1 MFIAHEIIFSN
12 KSDVPRRPG
21 GASDVLF
28 FIAPLIAAYKAG
40 LAGYAPVHMQRKTV
54 APCLFLILLIIFYY
68 FPAITGMAADP
79 APLKEI
85 TVVLDDNYPPF
96 IFRDENNHPQG
107 ILVDEW
113 RLWEKKTGIKVGLRG
128 MDWDKAQK
136 TMAEGN
142 AQVID
147 TIFFTEKR
155 AKTLAFSA
163 PYASIDVPI
172 FFHRNISG
180 IKDVKSLL
188 GFTIGVKAG
197 DACIDFLKKHGIH
210 TLREYPSYE
219 SIVRDAAAQNIKV
232 FCIDAPPAQYF
243 LYKMNIEQQYRNTA
257 PLYTGQFHRAVHK
270 ERKDLLAAV
279 EEGFARISGR
289 EHEEIEK
296 RWRGSPIGL
305 PHDWT
310 YLLYLMGALVI
321 LGAVLLLWN
330 HTLRRKVT
338 QKTVQLQEA
347 IEALGKSEDKYRLLV
362 ENAEEAILIAQ
373 DGFLKYVNP
382 ITVKML
388 GYSMEALTSMPFV
401 ELIHQDDRKKLF
413 EAHIRRLKGE
423 EHQPVHQFRFL
434 TSDGSVRWADSRSV
448 TIPWEGKPA
457 TLNFITDVTERKKAD
472 EEHQHG
478 IERIRKALG
487 ATVQA
492 MAMTVEA
499 RDPYTAG
506 HQHRVSDLARAIATE
521 MDLPSHQI
529 DGVRMAS
536 MIHDIG
542 KISVP
547 AEILSKPTKL
557 SEIEFSLI
565 KIHSQSGYDILKD
578 IDFPWP
584 IARIV
589 LEHHERRD
597 GSGYPNGLTGDKL
610 LMESRILAVADV
622 VESMSSHRPYRAS
635 LGLDPAL
642 KEITVNRG
650 VLYDPEVVDACL
662 RLFNEKGYTVVD

>member
-1 MFIAHEIIFSN
+1 MNCPARNSCYDQRQLRNHSSNDEGELKMSIDHELIPAGRIQKTTAVLCLDFIFL
-12 KSDVPRRPG
+12 
-21 GASDVLF
+21 VLF
-28 FIAPLIAAYKAG
+28 F
-40 LAGYAPVHMQRKTV
+40 
-54 APCLFLILLIIFYY
+54 FS
-68 FPAITGMAADP
+68 PAIAGTAANP
-79 APLKEI
+79 AATREL
-85 TVVLDDNYPPF
+85 TVVSDDNYPPF
-96 IFRDENNHPQG
+96 IFRDTNGRLQG

-113 RLWEKKTGIKVGLRG
+113 RLWEEKTGIKVDLRG

-147 TIFFTEKR
+147 TIFFTEER
-155 AKTLAFSA
+155 AKTFAFSA
-163 PYASIDVPI
+163 PYASLDVPI
-172 FFHRNISG
+172 FFHSSISG
-180 IKDVKSLL
+180 IKDVRSLH

-197 DACIDFLKKHGIH
+197 DACIDFFKRHGIL

-232 FCIDAPPAQYF
+232 FCIDAPPGQYY
-243 LYKMNIEQQYRNTA
+243 LYKMNIEQQYRHTA

-270 ERKDLLAAV
+270 ERRDLLTAV
-279 EEGFARISGR
+279 EEGFAKISR
-289 EHEEIEK
+289 QEHEEIEK
-296 RWRGSPIGL
+296 RWRGSSIALPRYWQYLFYPIGVL
-305 PHDWT
+305 
-310 YLLYLMGALVI
+310 AI
-321 LGAVLLLWN
+321 LGAILILWN

-338 QKTVQLQEA
+338 RKTVQLQEA
-347 IEALGKSEDKYRLLV
+347 VDALEKSEDKYRLLV
-362 ENAEEAILIAQ
+362 ENAEESILIAQ

-388 GYSMEALTSMPFV
+388 GYSEELLTSMPFV
-401 ELIHQDDRKKLF
+401 ELIHPDDREKLF

-423 EHQPVHQFRFL
+423 EHQPVQQFRFL
-434 TSDGSVRWADSRSV
+434 TSDGSIKWADSRAI
-448 TIPWEGKPA
+448 TISWEGKPA
-457 TLNFITDVTERKKAD
+457 TLNFISDVTERKKAD
-472 EEHQHG
+472 EERQQG
-478 IERIRKALG
+478 IDRIRKALG

-529 DGVRMAS
+529 DGLRMAS

-565 KIHSQSGYDILKD
+565 KIHPQSGYDILKD

-584 IARIV
+584 IAQIV
-589 LEHHERRD
+589 LEHHERQD

-622 VESMSSHRPYRAS
+622 VESMSSHRPYRPS
-635 LGLDPAL
+635 LGLDRAL
-642 KEITVNRG
+642 REIAENRG
-650 VLYDPEVVDACL
+650 SLYDSKVVDACL
-662 RLFNEKGYTVVD
+662 RLINVKGYRMVE